1 MRMND
6 WKRSLIEYFE
16 QGIKQKGDTKLGLE
30 AEHFIVHKE
39 DSRAVS
45 YYGEGGV
52 KQILEELMAE
62 IPDAAA
68 LPGRELLGFQT
79 PEYSITLEP
88 AAQME
93 ISIIKLDRIAEI
105 ESIYEKFM
113 EQLRRVLE
121 KYDYTAATVGCQPV
135 SPVRT
140 LRLIPKKRYDLMDRH
155 FEKTGTGGIQ
165 MMRGTAS
172 LQVSVDYSSEEDF
185 RQKVQAAY
193 YYGPYLKLLCD
204 NAAVFQ
210 GEQTGNRL
218 MRTDIWRRVE
228 PSRCGILPNVFSE
241 SYGFGDYADFIGN
254 VAPIFLPKGD
264 EVEPTGSRT
273 VAQIYEDHS
282 PDHEEIVHLLSMAF
296 PDIRLKQYLEI
307 RLADM
312 VPQPYVGA
320 YAALIKG
327 LLYSEEAIEYAQS
340 QIRAGSLQEKDIFEA
355 ENAIMKDGWD
365 GIVYGK
371 PVRDGAEEMLKMAER
386 SLPENEKSY
395 LGAFDL
401 VIKRGGIA
409 RTPQD

>member
-1 MRMND
+1 M
-6 WKRSLIEYFE
+6 
-16 QGIKQKGDTKLGLE
+16 
-30 AEHFIVHKE
+30 
-39 DSRAVS
+39 
-45 YYGEGGV
+45 
-52 KQILEELMAE
+52 
-62 IPDAAA
+62 
-68 LPGRELLGFQT
+68 
-79 PEYSITLEP
+79 
-88 AAQME
+88 
-93 ISIIKLDRIAEI
+93 
-105 ESIYEKFM
+105 
-113 EQLRRVLE
+113 
-121 KYDYTAATVGCQPV
+121 
-135 SPVRT
+135 
-140 LRLIPKKRYDLMDRH
+140 
-155 FEKTGTGGIQ
+155 
-165 MMRGTAS
+165 
-172 LQVSVDYSSEEDF
+172 
-185 RQKVQAAY
+185 
-193 YYGPYLKLLCD
+193 
-204 NAAVFQ
+204 
-210 GEQTGNRL
+210 
-218 MRTDIWRRVE
+218 
-228 PSRCGILPNVFSE
+228 
-241 SYGFGDYADFIGN
+241 
-254 VAPIFLPKGD
+254 
-264 EVEPTGSRT
+264 EPTGSRT